1 MALNSL
7 DIERSCINYFRPGIN
22 SIAFFYED
30 VKPLLGHTK
39 SLMSRFPFL
48 WCRGVFVRRKVS

>member
-1 MALNSL
+1 MALNSR

-22 SIAFFYED
+22 FTAFFHED
-30 VKPLLGHTK
+30 VKLLLPVALVGYKK

-48 WCRGVFVRRKVS
+48 